1 MQSGSLK
8 LLLLFFVF
16 LLLPAC
22 GGGGGGSSSSGSSS
36 GNSGS
41 QPSGTNVLAVTVNGS
56 TCDSSINAGYVNDP
70 CVSVTVCTPGTSNCV
85 AINSILLDTGS
96 YGLRIFKQALGSVSL
111 MQVTSGSSGSG
122 SLAECIQFADNT
134 SDWGPVQ
141 MASVTLGNEPAV
153 QIPIQVIDS
162 TFGTVPSSCGTPV
175 TQPSVAEFNGILGVG
190 PFIRDCGPTCVT
202 SIPNPAIYYSCS
214 GSTCTATTVP
224 LNNQVQNPVAALPLD
239 NNGVIVQLPSVAAG
253 GASSVT
259 GSLVLGINTQ
269 TNNVPSGVTTYSL
282 NQNGDFVTIFNN
294 STFTPEASNPLS
306 GSFIDT
312 GSNGLFFPSPSSSS
326 PDAGEL
332 PICPL
337 NSGFFCPSSTAGF
350 SATIEG
356 TSGSP
361 TGTVSFQIGNF
372 NTLISSPNK
381 VFNDIGGNMS
391 GTFDWGLPF
400 YFGRNV
406 YIGFESS
413 KNPGTGQYFAF

>member
-1 MQSGSLK
+1 MQSSSLK
-8 LLLLFFVF
+8 LLLLFFVL

-22 GGGGGGSSSSGSSS
+22 GGGGGGSSSSSS

-56 TCDSSINAGYVNDP
+56 TCDSSINSNYINDA
-70 CVSVTVCTPGTSNCV
+70 CVSVSVCSPGTSNCV

-96 YGLRIFKQALGSVSL
+96 FGLRVFKQALGSVSL
-111 MQVTSGSSGSG
+111 AQVASGSG
-122 SLAECIQFADNT
+122 SLAECVQYADNT

-141 MASVTLGNEPAV
+141 TASVILGNEPAV
-153 QIPIQVIDS
+153 QVPIQVIDS
-162 TFGTVPSSCGTPV
+162 TFGAIPTSCGPSGGFTPD
-175 TQPSVAEFNGILGVG
+175 TQPSVNGINGILGVG
-190 PFIRDCGPTCVT
+190 PFIYDCGATCVT
-202 SIPNPAIYYSCS
+202 SITNPALYYTCS
-214 GSTCTATTVP
+214 GSTCSGTTVP
-224 LNNQVQNPVAALPLD
+224 LKNQVQNPVAALPLD
-239 NNGVIVQLPSVAAG
+239 NNGVIVQLPNIAAG

-269 TNNVPSGVTTYSL
+269 TNNVPSGVTTYTL

-294 STFTPEASNPLS
+294 STFTDASNPPS

-312 GSNGLFFPSPSSSS
+312 GSNGLFFPSPSGSS

-332 PICPL
+332 LICSG
-337 NSGFFCPSSTAGF
+337 NSGFFCPLSTVGF

-356 TSGSP
+356 ASGSP
-361 TGTVSFQIGNF
+361 TGTVSFQIGNL
-372 NTLISSPNK
+372 NNLISSTSK

-391 GTFDWGLPF
+391 GSFDWGLPF

>member
-162 TFGTVPSSCGTPV
+162 TFGTVPRLMRNAGHTAVSR
-175 TQPSVAEFNGILGVG
+175 GI
-190 PFIRDCGPTCVT
+190 
-202 SIPNPAIYYSCS
+202 
-214 GSTCTATTVP
+214 
-224 LNNQVQNPVAALPLD
+224 
-239 NNGVIVQLPSVAAG
+239 
-253 GASSVT
+253 
-259 GSLVLGINTQ
+259 
-269 TNNVPSGVTTYSL
+269 
-282 NQNGDFVTIFNN
+282 
-294 STFTPEASNPLS
+294 
-306 GSFIDT
+306 
-312 GSNGLFFPSPSSSS
+312 
-326 PDAGEL
+326 
-332 PICPL
+332 
-337 NSGFFCPSSTAGF
+337 
-350 SATIEG
+350 
-356 TSGSP
+356 
-361 TGTVSFQIGNF
+361 
-372 NTLISSPNK
+372 
-381 VFNDIGGNMS
+381 
-391 GTFDWGLPF
+391 
-400 YFGRNV
+400 
-406 YIGFESS
+406 
-413 KNPGTGQYFAF
+413 